1 LTFETPKLLLL
12 HVIVLNKTELALGI
26 LIIFSGFSK
35 CGVNIDPNRIKIGTG
50 IGAWP
55 WMGSLGTYK
64 NGNWTH
70 RCGASLIDDTRVITA
85 AHCVISGNKVIA
97 R

>member
-1 LTFETPKLLLL
+1 MHK
-12 HVIVLNKTELALGI
+12 KTELALC
-26 LIIFSGFSK
+26 FKNVSGFSK
-35 CGVNIDPNRIKIGTG
+35 CGINIDPNRIKIGTG
-50 IGAWP
+50 IGTWP

-70 RCGASLIDDTRVITA
+70 RCGASLIDDTRAITA

-97 R
+97 E